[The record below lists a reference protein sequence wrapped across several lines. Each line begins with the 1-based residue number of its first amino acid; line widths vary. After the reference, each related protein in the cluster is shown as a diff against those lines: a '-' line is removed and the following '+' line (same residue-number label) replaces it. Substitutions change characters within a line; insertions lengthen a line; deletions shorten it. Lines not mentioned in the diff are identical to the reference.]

1 MQTLPVRRALFPLA
15 ALVILALAA
24 VARAD
29 DDIKSGIAAA
39 GDAKKHDSDV
49 VIVLDETHVTVR
61 PNGIGEARTR
71 RVAKVL
77 RDRGARGE
85 AVQRFEFDPKTNE
98 LTLNAARVYR
108 ADGKVEELAV
118 HDAVEQPA
126 ADRTIFWGSR
136 QRLLSVGRLEV
147 GDAIETIVTK
157 TGFNVAYLE
166 EGNGE
171 QGTGNSDAATALE
184 PPMPGHWYDE
194 VTWSAGVPIVEKR
207 YVVRMPKDK
216 RLQYEIY
223 NGSLRVAVALDG
235 EHMVYTFEK
244 RDIPA
249 WKGEPK
255 STARSDIDT
264 KLVLAT
270 LPDWESKSRWF
281 HEKNEAGFA
290 VDDAIRAKVAEII
303 KSCKSDEE
311 KYTALN
317 HWVAENIRY
326 IGTSRGAC
334 EGYTTHPAIETFH
347 DRGGVCKDKAGLLVA
362 MLRVA
367 GFDSYIVMT
376 QAGSAVAP
384 VPADQFNH
392 AVTSIRN
399 TDGSFTMLDPTWM
412 PKSRDNWSTAESLQ
426 NIVYGTPE
434 GIGLSITPA
443 SGPEQ
448 NVVKYES
455 SCAALPDGRLEGRV
469 RLTATGTPE
478 TQLRR
483 RLAGRVPDERRQ
495 VIEEGFTRL
504 AASVRLANLR
514 VMDPVDFSRPFELE
528 SEFTADGY
536 VVGGG
541 AKAYLKLPMM
551 QRVLADVL
559 CGDWEGT
566 TTLEQRKQPL
576 RMRATRRL
584 EIRETV
590 KLPEGWKAIEL
601 PKARTLDGPSA
612 SLAFTIERT
621 NGSIEYRCDVDV
633 KKHIVP
639 PAEYANFRE
648 VMQALDEIAGRAV
661 VCEREVASA
670 QR

>member
-1 MQTLPVRRALFPLA
+1 MPSHIIRRACRWLPVALQLVLIRA
-15 ALVILALAA
+15 
-24 VARAD
+24 ARGD
-29 DDIKSGIAAA
+29 DDLKSRITSA
-39 GDAKKHDSDV
+39 GDAKRHDADL
-49 VIVLDETHVTVR
+49 VIVLDETTVTVR

-71 RVAKVL
+71 RIAKVL
-77 RDRGARGE
+77 REKGARGE
-85 AVQRFEFDPKTNE
+85 AVQRFDFDPKTNE
-98 LTLNAARVYR
+98 LTLNAARVHR
-108 ADGKVEELAV
+108 AEGHTEEIPL
-118 HDAVEQPA
+118 DCAVEQPA

-147 GDAIETIVTK
+147 GDAVETIVTK
-157 TGFNVAYLE
+157 TGFNVAYLSDATAE
-166 EGNGE
+166 R
-171 QGTGNSDAATALE
+171 GTGSRGAAPLE

-194 VTWSAGVPIVEKR
+194 VIWSAGVPIIEKR

-216 RLQYEIY
+216 PLQYEIY

-249 WKGEPK
+249 WKGEPR
-255 STARSDIDT
+255 SAARSDIDC

-281 HEKNEAGFA
+281 YEKNEASFA
-290 VDDAIRAKVAEII
+290 VDDAIRGTVAEII
-303 KSCKSDEE
+303 ASCRSDEE

-326 IGTSRGAC
+326 VGTSRGAC

-367 GFDSYIVMT
+367 GFESYLVMT
-376 QAGSAVAP
+376 QAGSSVAP

-392 AVTSIRN
+392 AVTCIRN
-399 TDGSFTMLDPTWM
+399 KDGSFTMLDPTWM
-412 PKSRDNWSTAESLQ
+412 PKSRDNWSTAEALQ

-443 SGPEQ
+443 SEPGENTIQ
-448 NVVKYES
+448 YFAVTS
-455 SCAALPDGRLEGRV
+455 AFSDGRIEGHV
-469 RLTATGTPE
+469 TLTATGTPE

-483 RLAGRVPDERRQ
+483 RLAGRVPAERRQ
-495 VIEEGFTRL
+495 VIEEGFARL
-504 AASVRLANLR
+504 GPAVQLTNLR
-514 VMDPVDFSRPFELE
+514 IMDPVDFSRAIEIE
-528 SEFTADGY
+528 SDFTAAGF
-536 VVGGG
+536 VVSGR
-541 AKAYLKLPMM
+541 AKAYVKLPMM
-551 QRVLADVL
+551 QRVLADVV

-566 TTLEQRKQPL
+566 TSLAERKHPL

-584 EIRETV
+584 EIRE
-590 KLPEGWKAIEL
+590 KLLLPAGWRAADV
-601 PKARTLDGPSA
+601 PRARSLDGPAA
-612 SLAFTIERT
+612 SLAFAIERT
-621 NGSIEYRCDVDV
+621 DGAIEYRCVLDV
-633 KKHIVP
+633 KKHVVP

-648 VMQALDEIAGRAV
+648 VMQALDEIAARPM
-661 VCEREVASA
+661 VCEWEVASA